1 MRLSKNNSVVL
12 ALVTTALLLS
22 SCSAPAAEPKPQTTT
37 AVSSDG
43 TSDESETTTDASF
56 ANNVLTL
63 PAYTITITDTKKI
76 AVGQPGNEYGE
87 KPVIAFWYEVTN
99 NSADTIDPSIA
110 WIGTF
115 TAIQDND
122 PNAVNELGIG
132 MLPDEQFLDSQL
144 QDIKKGGTVANAVAY
159 ELDDETTPVELVAS
173 NDLGVTE
180 IGRATFTLQ

>member
-1 MRLSKNNSVVL
+1 MRLSKKNSAVL
-12 ALVTTALLLS
+12 ALGVVALLLS
-22 SCSAPAAEPKPQTTT
+22 GCSAPATEPKPETTI
-37 AVSSDG
+37 AVSEDTATVEEAS
-43 TSDESETTTDASF
+43 SDASF
-56 ANNVLTL
+56 TDNVLTL
-63 PAYTITITDTKKI
+63 PEYTVTITDAKKI

-99 NSADTIDPSIA
+99 TSDDAIDPTTA

-122 PNAVNELGIG
+122 PNAVNELNVAS
-132 MLPDEQFLDSQL
+132 LPDAQFLDSQL
-144 QDIKKGGTVANAVAY
+144 QDIKNGGTVANAVAY

-173 NDLGVTE
+173 NDLGMTE

>member
-1 MRLSKNNSVVL
+1 MRLSKKNSAVL
-12 ALVTTALLLS
+12 ALGVVVLLLS
-22 SCSAPAAEPKPQTTT
+22 GCSAPAAEPKPETTT
-37 AVSSDG
+37 AVSEDTATVEEAS
-43 TSDESETTTDASF
+43 SDASF
-56 ANNVLTL
+56 VDNVLTL
-63 PAYTITITDTKKI
+63 PEYTVTITDSKKI

-99 NSADTIDPSIA
+99 TSDDAIDPTTA

-122 PNAVNELGIG
+122 PNAVNELNVAS
-132 MLPDEQFLDSQL
+132 LPDAQFLDSQL
-144 QDIKKGGTVANAVAY
+144 QDIKNGGTVANAVAY

-173 NDLGVTE
+173 NDLGMTE